1 MRRFFSIIM
10 TAALAA
16 CCMFTGS
23 ATAVAPKDAA
33 AADTSAY
40 NQSTESESIAVA
52 ENVAV
57 QNVTADSPAA
67 LSSEQ
72 DEISINLGYQ
82 PSFDVINMDDDYFAP
97 EIIFKVEPAER
108 AKEITATSSDES
120 VLKTKVI
127 DSAGQLSVA
136 LDLVSCGY
144 ATVKVWHNGMVIY
157 ERNFRIVNNELL
169 EDETVVVYSKRYN
182 DPSTAWLVT
191 TDDYCEYRLVTD
203 SEWKVYDPEKGITE
217 NGVYLFREKRKDGT
231 YKKECRLEIK
241 GIRAKITEEQMPDKE
256 LFDHLKPYGE
266 SMYEGDVYKYDVL
279 NVNGIGAHSLKGLSL
294 LDLSKVKRFYA
305 TNNYIEDI
313 SELDEIKFAD
323 GCKINLNYNRLD
335 LGNKKV
341 VKTLCSLKKK
351 GYDVTFT
358 DQNRTIPDFYKND
371 LTNLYNLNNYTST
384 IIGYVNTY
392 PLTAEDAVLTCES
405 EDTDIVTASLVK
417 EYQGK
422 FSYSINAEFTGKT
435 GRTAIN
441 IFLNGEKVQTYKI
454 CAYND
459 ELPTPNLKISYN
471 GGSNP
476 LFYINTMDQLNG
488 LTLEYKQQGDE
499 NWQRFSGRPELK
511 EGIYEFRYSKGSA
524 ASQPISL
531 ELKYV
536 EAENGFALF
545 TNGEGWTVYYNVKG
559 GDNITVPEE
568 FEGKKIT
575 EVRSGVVSYNAK
587 SLSLPASVKSIESSI
602 YMCRLDTLTVDPA
615 NPVYMSKDNCI
626 IERETG
632 TLIISNKNHIPDDG
646 SVKRLESAFDFQC
659 ENEIVIPASVIDM
672 SRQTFNCKFKISVD
686 PKNTNYESIDGC
698 VIEKNS
704 KTLIYTPD
712 GTIPKGVAIIEAGL
726 DINENLETIVIPDG
740 VTMLK
745 NGCLDNNYSAV
756 KTVYLPESV
765 QIIDYAALWARL
777 QIKYVIPGDVQFIY
791 NNSFG
796 YDYSNTTIICYED
809 SAIYKFAKNKGIKVE
824 LLTPKS
830 VESEADAPANVEVSG
845 SNESLAEEGV
855 KLSVSKANDA
865 EIGTAVIK
873 EQLESLG
880 INSTAAFDIKL
891 VKENGETA
899 QPKATVKVSIDV
911 PEGMNGKNC
920 RIFRVEE
927 DGTLTDMN
935 AEFVDGKLCF
945 YTEHFSLYMIAQE
958 RSKEVIAGDLNYDG
972 IIDIRDLIMLKKSLA
987 KGNTITGKDPAD
999 VNGDGVLDRDDL
1011 VALKKMLIGIN

>member
-1 MRRFFSIIM
+1 MDAIC
-10 TAALAA
+10 AA
-16 CCMFTGS
+16 C
-23 ATAVAPKDAA
+23 
-33 AADTSAY
+33 
-40 NQSTESESIAVA
+40 
-52 ENVAV
+52 
-57 QNVTADSPAA
+57 
-67 LSSEQ
+67 
-72 DEISINLGYQ
+72 
-82 PSFDVINMDDDYFAP
+82 
-97 EIIFKVEPAER
+97 EIIFDVEPAER

-120 VLKTKVI
+120 VLKTSVTDSGDGRLTVSLDVI
-127 DSAGQLSVA
+127 
-136 LDLVSCGY
+136 SCGY
-144 ATVKVWHNGMVIY
+144 ATVKVWHNGNAVY
-157 ERNFRIVNNELL
+157 EYKFRIINDEILENETLVRYYIL
-169 EDETVVVYSKRYN
+169 EHLPSAAWIESGTDRY
-182 DPSTAWLVT
+182 L
-191 TDDYCEYRLVTD
+191 EYRLVND
-203 SEWKVYDPEKGITE
+203 SEWKAYDPEKGITE
-217 NGVYLFREKRKDGT
+217 NGVYLFRDKKEDGT
-231 YKKECRLEIK
+231 YKKECRLEINDLSV
-241 GIRAKITEEQMPDKE
+241 KITEKQMPDKE
-256 LFDHLKPYGE
+256 LLNFVE
-266 SMYEGDVYKYDVL
+266 SQRYDRNMYEGDVWEDEWFSF
-279 NVNGIGAHSLKGLSL
+279 NDIGVHSLKGLSL
-294 LDLSKVKRFYA
+294 LDLSKVKNFSA
-305 TNNYIEDI
+305 TDNYIEDI
-313 SELDEIKFAD
+313 SELDKIKFAD
-323 GCKINLNYNRLD
+323 GCKINLNYNQLD
-335 LGNKKV
+335 FGNKGV
-341 VKTLCSLKKK
+341 MKTLCSLKKK

-358 DQNRTIPDFYKND
+358 DQNRTIPYFSKNPLTSLYD
-371 LTNLYNLNNYTST
+371 LNGYTST
-384 IIGYVNTY
+384 IGSINTY
-392 PLTAEDAVLTCES
+392 PLTAEDVVLTCES

-422 FSYSINAEFTGKT
+422 FSYSIKTEFTGKT

-441 IFLNGEKVQTYKI
+441 VFLNGEKVQTYKI

-459 ELPTPNLKISYN
+459 ELPTPNLKVSYH

-488 LTLEYKQQGDE
+488 LTLEYKQRGGQ
-499 NWQRFSGRPELK
+499 NWQKFSGRPELK
-511 EGIYEFRYSKGSA
+511 EGTYEFRYSKGSA

-545 TNGEGWTVYYNVKG
+545 TNGEGWTVYNNVKG
-559 GDNITVPEE
+559 GDNIIIPEE

-575 EVRSGVVSYNAK
+575 EVRSNVVSYNAK
-587 SLSLPASVKSIESSI
+587 SLSLPASVKSIEGSI

-626 IERETG
+626 IERATG
-632 TLIISNKNHIPDDG
+632 TLIISNKNHIPNDG
-646 SVKRLESAFDFQC
+646 SVKHLESVFDFKC

-672 SRQTFNCKFKISVD
+672 SQQTFNVKCKISVD
-686 PKNTNYESIDGC
+686 PKNTYYESIDGC

-712 GTIPKGVAIIEAGL
+712 GTIPKGVTIIRADL
-726 DINENLETIVIPDG
+726 NANDSLETIVIPDG

-745 NGCLDNNYSAV
+745 HGCLYSNYSTV

-765 QIIDYAALWARL
+765 QLIDPTALWIDSP
-777 QIKYVIPGDVQFIY
+777 IKYVIPGDVQFV
-791 NNSFG
+791 
-796 YDYSNTTIICYED
+796 YDYSFGLNCSNVTIVCYED
-809 SAIYKFAKNKGIKVE
+809 SEIYKYAKEKGINVE
-824 LLTPKS
+824 LLTRKS

-855 KLSVSKANDA
+855 KLSVSKAD
-865 EIGTAVIK
+865 ESQIGTAVVK
-873 EQLESLG
+873 EQLENLG

-899 QPKATVKVSIDV
+899 QPTATVKVSIDV

-999 VNGDGVLDRDDL
+999 VNGDGVLDQNDL
-1011 VALKKMLIGIN
+1011 VALKKMLIGA